1 MSKRQGPD
9 SSRSPEPRRG
19 AGGDAPKKLSG
30 KGGWS
35 LLSGWTKSGGAQALA
50 QSEAAS
56 KAKEQ
61 PGNRYKG
68 VTRSTSFTSQMR
80 EVSLEQPASAKK
92 KQFFGKGP
100 FPTHQGYVT
109 ENARMYWCEERLGTF
124 EGVPEELDAVT
135 DYEKPLYHWQLFSV
149 LGEARILALVTA
161 FYDYVY
167 SDPNAWFRKAFTEA
181 TSKEM
186 AIFSQ
191 STFWLDAFGGGMK
204 YPGGYHRSRNKHG
217 FIKEHMTTKAA
228 VRWIELMRL
237 TLDNADLGP
246 DPRVRGVLE
255 DFVEVHM
262 LKYAS
267 QFGFDP
273 SCLRVTGHGPGN
285 PYDPGSFQQGGDG
298 NIPPEFL

>member
-1 MSKRQGPD
+1 
-9 SSRSPEPRRG
+9 
-19 AGGDAPKKLSG
+19 
-30 KGGWS
+30 
-35 LLSGWTKSGGAQALA
+35 LSGWTKAGGARALKA
-50 QSEAAS
+50 ADEAAA
-56 KAKEQ
+56 KARES
-61 PGNRYKG
+61 PPNRYKG
-68 VTRSTSFTSQMR
+68 VTRSSSFTSQMGA
-80 EVSLEQPASAKK
+80 VSLEQPA
-92 KQFFGKGP
+92 KQKEVFGKGP

-109 ENARMYWCEERLGTF
+109 ENARLYWCEERLGTF

-135 DYEKPLYHWQLFSV
+135 DYDKPLYHWQLFSV
-149 LGEARILALVTA
+149 LGEARILALVKQ
-161 FYDYVY
+161 FYEYVY
-167 SDPNAWFRKAFTEA
+167 SDPNTWFRKAFTES

-191 STFWLDAFGGGMK
+191 STFWIDAFGGGMK

-262 LKYAS
+262 LKYAKS
-267 QFGFDP
+267 FGFDP
-273 SCLRVTGHGPGN
+273 SCLCVTGHGPGN

-298 NIPPEFL
+298 NIPKDIH